1 MEEVKI
7 LHKIQVAEQQ
17 ANRLKAPLKVDL
29 MVVEMHQELIIQPA
43 AVEVQLILDE
53 VVIIYRIELQ

>member
-17 ANRLKAPLKVDL
+17 ANMLKAPLKVDL
-29 MVVEMHQELIIQPA
+29 TVVEMLQERIIQPV

-53 VVIIYRIELQ
+53 VAMLYQIELQ